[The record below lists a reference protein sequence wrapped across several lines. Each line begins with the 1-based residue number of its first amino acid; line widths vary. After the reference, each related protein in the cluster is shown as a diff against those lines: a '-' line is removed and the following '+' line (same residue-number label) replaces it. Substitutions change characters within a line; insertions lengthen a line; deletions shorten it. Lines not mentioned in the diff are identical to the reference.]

1 MAKSINPHLSP
12 GFHPKVGQVLEL
24 QQAWTVETPEI
35 NTLSRA
41 RQLEMKFSAC

>member
-24 QQAWTVETPEI
+24 CNRHEQWKPQKK
-35 NTLSRA
+35 TLY
-41 RQLEMKFSAC
+41 LKPDN